1 MNKLQRRKRAYI
13 KETCDSFYTTQKA
26 RRKKKGLCFPLGFFK
41 YWVDINQTYKT
52 VGRRPSMFANI
63 QMEVGTTGN
72 IMMRGIGSGR
82 GHRDLQGKLQN

>member
-1 MNKLQRRKRAYI
+1 
-13 KETCDSFYTTQKA
+13 
-26 RRKKKGLCFPLGFFK
+26 
-41 YWVDINQTYKT
+41 
-52 VGRRPSMFANI
+52 MFANI

>member
-1 MNKLQRRKRAYI
+1 MQKKRVIAFIPPRRL
-13 KETCDSFYTTQKA
+13 EE
-26 RRKKKGLCFPLGFFK
+26 KKKGLCFPLGFFK

-72 IMMRGIGSGR
+72 IMMRRIGSGR